1 MGIRLSVRLC
11 VSRILFYRATLL
23 CLRGV
28 ELANQSH
35 TVVRPFEHC
44 WYEFRFCLCIFRS
57 SLTIFVY
64 LFSLLFALLL
74 VYPINHAPL
83 SHSHTLYLCFS
94 ELCWITN
101 VHSTNSMCSLNT
113 FHWTHFIAFCAKNKL
128 SIILTLSWPRHTVFR
143 GRSTCSRKNAWKK
156 SKIKFQAIIYIVRAL
171 SGIHKSRQNGNIW
184 FKAPRGWSVSK
195 TDRECSAQTINANI
209 VNDEIKFLH
218 KSP

>member
-57 SLTIFVY
+57 NLTIFVY
-64 LFSLLFALLL
+64 LFSLPFALSL
-74 VYPINHAPL
+74 VCPINHAPL

-94 ELCWITN
+94 
-101 VHSTNSMCSLNT
+101 NSVGLQMYTVRTVCV
-113 FHWTHFIAFCAKNKL
+113 HWTHFIALCAKKKL

-156 SKIKFQAIIYIVRAL
+156 SKIKYQAIIYIIRAL

>member
-1 MGIRLSVRLC
+1 MNSVFVYAFFVQAWQYLYIC
-11 VSRILFYRATLL
+11 SLFY
-23 CLRGV
+23 
-28 ELANQSH
+28 SH
-35 TVVRPFEHC
+35 
-44 WYEFRFCLCIFRS
+44 FCSFTRS
-57 SLTIFVY
+57 TMHPSLTLTLSIFASVSSVGLQMY
-64 LFSLLFALLL
+64 T
-74 VYPINHAPL
+74 VR
-83 SHSHTLYLCFS
+83 TVC
-94 ELCWITN
+94 
-101 VHSTNSMCSLNT
+101 V
-113 FHWTHFIAFCAKNKL
+113 HWTHFIALCAKKKL

-156 SKIKFQAIIYIVRAL
+156 SKIKYQAIIYIIRAL